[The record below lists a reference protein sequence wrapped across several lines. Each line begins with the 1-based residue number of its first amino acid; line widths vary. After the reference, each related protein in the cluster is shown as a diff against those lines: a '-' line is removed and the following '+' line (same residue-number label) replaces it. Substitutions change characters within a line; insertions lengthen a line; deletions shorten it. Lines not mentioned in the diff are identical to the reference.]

1 MLNMPREEILLLVL
15 ALEDTCEP
23 VQTRVAKRRGIARR
37 KLAEELRELIGAD
50 EPEKKYALN

>member
-1 MLNMPREEILLLVL
+1 MTREEILLLVL

-50 EPEKKYALN
+50 EPEKNYALN